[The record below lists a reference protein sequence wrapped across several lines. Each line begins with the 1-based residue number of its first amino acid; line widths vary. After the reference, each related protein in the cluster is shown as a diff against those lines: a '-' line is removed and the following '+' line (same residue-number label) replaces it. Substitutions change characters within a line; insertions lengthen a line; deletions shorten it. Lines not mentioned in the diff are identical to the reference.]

1 MTDASAALE
10 EANAAANHG
19 SEPATDDIDVRS
31 PGDDVQAELQRAV
44 ALATDFQ
51 GRGDGAAGAAV
62 GADPQLRAN
71 ADAVAEMLS
80 HDDASAGGG
89 AGTGAES
96 GAALL
101 AAAARVDGQDLGG
114 TVPPSAVPPLKLGR
128 LPNNA
133 VANAMTKAG
142 DQPLL
147 TDDPDV
153 LGFVSARSYSSSVTS
168 GWGRRRRRMQPA
180 RHMPLYG
187 AGGGAALVSSR
198 VGTARSSAASGGGGS
213 ALVVHSSRSMR
224 AKM

>member
-1 MTDASAALE
+1 
-10 EANAAANHG
+10 
-19 SEPATDDIDVRS
+19 
-31 PGDDVQAELQRAV
+31 
-44 ALATDFQ
+44 
-51 GRGDGAAGAAV
+51 
-62 GADPQLRAN
+62 
-71 ADAVAEMLS
+71 
-80 HDDASAGGG
+80 
-89 AGTGAES
+89 
-96 GAALL
+96 
-101 AAAARVDGQDLGG
+101 
-114 TVPPSAVPPLKLGR
+114 
-128 LPNNA
+128 
-133 VANAMTKAG
+133 MTKAA

-224 AKM
+224 AKMKRIRASMQSRGEIRADSSKLTKKK